1 MARGKYAVKA
11 QIKRETDSV
20 VSEITTYQHAVKRLT
35 KELSEAKEKLE
46 TERRISSKEI
56 RTLRALMESNVS
68 PELSAAHEVI
78 KHLREKMDQIER
90 SMVGFEKFK
99 VKLVDYCIAALVASG
114 FTHDDAVNVLISS
127 FVDNGRFMV
136 MVDDSQ
142 SKSLSKVSLYQIQK
156 TKNRKSVMYEDKE
169 WCARFSE
176 AVNQMKELAT

>member
-1 MARGKYAVKA
+1 MTRGKYAVKA
-11 QIKRETDSV
+11 QIKRETEV
-20 VSEITTYQHAVKRLT
+20 VASEIATYQNAVKRLT

-78 KHLREKMDQIER
+78 KNLREKMDQIER
-90 SMVGFEKFK
+90 SLVGFEKFK
-99 VKLVDYCIAALVASG
+99 GKLFDYCIAALMASG
-114 FTHDDAVNVLISS
+114 FTRDDAMNVLISS

-142 SKSLSKVSLYQIQK
+142 GGNLSKVSLYQIQK

-169 WCARFSE
+169 WCDRFSK
-176 AVNQMKELAT
+176 AVNQMKELSA